1 MRFVRYTY
9 PSARNVNFFN
19 GAASRG
25 LENEVDRLFNTA
37 LGNFSDRGIPVD
49 LYEDKDNTY
58 VRAELPGVDREAI
71 TVEHADGRLSISAS
85 RQPTAPQ
92 AGDKSAEPVTFT
104 RNVSVPDQ
112 IVQAD
117 KISAAYEN
125 GVLTVTLPKREETKP
140 RKVSVTVA

>member
-9 PSARNVNFFN
+9 PSARNVSLFN

-25 LENEVDRLFNTA
+25 LDDEIDRLFNAA
-37 LGNFSDRGIPVD
+37 LGNFSDRAIPVD
-49 LYEDKDNTY
+49 LYEDKNNTY

-71 TVEHADGRLSISAS
+71 SVEHADGRLTISVS
-85 RQPTAPQ
+85 RQATGQTGGEP
-92 AGDKSAEPVTFT
+92 AEAATFT

-112 IVQAD
+112 VVQAD
-117 KISAAYEN
+117 RITAAYEN